1 MHMRERLARIIH
13 DPVTALFV
21 IAALFAA
28 GSVGFFI
35 AIAVQQ
41 KSASE
46 QMAAKSLTDA
56 EKTAVM
62 RSLDV
67 SLDTQGQVATERGNA
82 LTTQQKL
89 DILNSL
95 NAQ

>member
-13 DPVTALFV
+13 DPVAALFIV
-21 IAALFAA
+21 AALFAA

-35 AIAVQQ
+35 AVAVQQ
-41 KSASE
+41 QNVSR
-46 QMAAKSLTDA
+46 QMATQSLTDA

-62 RSLDV
+62 HSLDA
-67 SLDTQGQVATERGNA
+67 SLDTQGQVAAGRGSG

-89 DILNSL
+89 DILDSL